1 MWRLAALTPIEW
13 AERVAERP
21 LELLRDHAY
30 CELRAA
36 ASAQSLLGKHVDK
49 PRLVSTL
56 CEVARDELAHF
67 AAVVNELEVRGAK
80 LTPVGANPY
89 TAGLLA
95 CTRHGQEELLLERLL
110 VSSLIEARSLERFH
124 LLSEHLADRALAEFY
139 RSLLKTEAEH
149 QALFVTLAREFYDA
163 ERVRVRLA
171 ELRVDEARVLATL
184 PFDYRMHSGLAVR
197 ATTDAEPASASAA
210 R

>member
-1 MWRLAALTPIEW
+1 MWRLDALTPPEW
-13 AERVAERP
+13 ALRVAERP

-36 ASAQSLLGKHVDK
+36 ASAQSLIGKHADE
-49 PRLVSTL
+49 PRLVSAL

-67 AAVVNELEVRGAK
+67 AAVVNELDVRGAK

-124 LLSEHLADRALAEFY
+124 LLVEHLPDRALAAFY

-149 QALFVTLAREFYDA
+149 QALFVELAREFYDA

-171 ELRVDEARVLATL
+171 ELRKDEARVLAGL
-184 PFDYRMHSGLAVR
+184 AFDYRMHSGLCVR
-197 ATTDAEPASASAA
+197 AEAGALSAGASAA